1 MLKITGVMLLALGLV
16 AGLVLVA
23 SPFGMLPFARSS
35 FSAWVLFPTSFAA
48 GSVLLALASPR
59 TALGWLQSARRPAG
73 AGSHPRLPE
82 SAPARA
88 GPCRAGLPRARVR
101 PPWNE
106 PAGLTAGLGRGA

>member
-48 GSVLLALASPR
+48 GSLLLALASPG
-59 TALGWLQSARRPAG
+59 TALGWLRQFCSVALLGLASA
-73 AGSHPRLPE
+73 
-82 SAPARA
+82 SAL
-88 GPCRAGLPRARVR
+88 GLMLALFTTEVTVASIIPSLG
-101 PPWNE
+101 W
-106 PAGLTAGLGRGA
+106 TAAFKD